1 MEAPRFAI
9 ERQRRRSRRTWF
21 AVSIV
26 AVLVILAIAVP
37 LAVILPRRI
46 HGLPTAVILPLYS
59 YPLGGAWDP
68 LFHTLDSSHERQYT
82 VVINPNDGPGNIS
95 GPGEDYLAAIAR
107 LNVYANVRTI
117 GYVRTRYASRNITS
131 VMQDVTTYAHW
142 STMAANLSM
151 HGIFFDEVPSTYSL
165 DVLQYLNT
173 INDAVKSSEGIAS
186 DRLIVHNPGTEPDAT
201 LVLNSTDVIVSF
213 EDSYDIYQTK
223 RAILRSLPLD
233 RSRYAF
239 MVHSVPASVGFKSLT
254 SQLSAHA
261 ASVFETKLSQ
271 DYYESFGPDW
281 SDFCHSVPV

>member
-1 MEAPRFAI
+1 MVHGTRYSTREHAPNLL
-9 ERQRRRSRRTWF
+9 RSISHYCSADQT
-21 AVSIV
+21 S
-26 AVLVILAIAVP
+26 
-37 LAVILPRRI
+37 
-46 HGLPTAVILPLYS
+46 S
-59 YPLGGAWDP
+59 
-68 LFHTLDSSHERQYT
+68 LDSSHERQYT

-186 DRLIVHNPGTEPDAT
+186 DRL
-201 LVLNSTDVIVSF
+201 VL
-213 EDSYDIYQTK
+213 
-223 RAILRSLPLD
+223 SLP
-233 RSRYAF
+233 
-239 MVHSVPASVGFKSLT
+239 
-254 SQLSAHA
+254 
-261 ASVFETKLSQ
+261 
-271 DYYESFGPDW
+271 
-281 SDFCHSVPV
+281 